1 MSDGEV
7 STDAPSA
14 DALGGLKVLNLSH
27 NFGGAFVGQFFADH
41 GAEVVLVEPP
51 GGSPLRKA
59 AAWPL
64 WSRGSKSLEATLGDP
79 AVHALA
85 RQADVLIDT
94 FRPGVLERHGLGHE
108 HLAKDNPRLVT
119 ASISAFG
126 REGPLAQIPGYEGV
140 VMAKIGG
147 YAQFA
152 AITNRAGPGFA
163 TVPYCTASAAELA
176 IAGALVA
183 LYERE
188 TSGVG
193 QRVDT
198 TLVQAI
204 AAHDTW
210 NWMIAFWA
218 AKFPEAFQAAP
229 VVSAARRIPNSW
241 LSYALLQ
248 GLTKDGRWLQ
258 FSQAT
263 PKLFQAFLVATG
275 LDEPGWNE
283 AWQDEDLDRRE
294 AFWDRLLGAVR
305 SKTAAEWQATFDEH
319 PNVFA
324 EIFRS
329 GTELLDHPQMRFDDQ
344 VATTEIAGLGKVRS
358 PKPFVRLDK
367 TPGSGVRP
375 VPALNAHASE
385 LRTRSA
391 RPAASPARGDGP
403 SGLPLDGVT
412 IVELGGFYAAP
423 FGLTVLTDLGAR
435 VIKVEPPEG
444 DTIRYQIGFPE
455 IGGVKVTQGK
465 ESLALN
471 AGSPEGH
478 EILVKLLAK
487 ADLVLHSFRSGVAK
501 RLGVDEASVRAINPD
516 IIYHEAPG
524 FGVGGPYGHRPAYAP
539 TIGAGSGMARRNVA
553 AAVPEGPELT
563 LEQVKDNAIRMGAA
577 SMTLGHADGFSALGV
592 ACGHVLGLLARKRG
606 LGGQRVV
613 TTMLFTMAQVLSE
626 DMIEYEGRPPA
637 PTADADLHGFG
648 PLYRLYEA
656 ADGWVFLAAPSQR
669 EWTKLAAAVPGEGL
683 DDARFATPEARAE
696 HAQALVDR
704 LAGVLRTRP
713 AAAWEAL
720 LVEAGVACVEV
731 DPGPSHNTLMD
742 PGGLAHRLG
751 MTTQVEHPLFG
762 EHPRLKAVV
771 NFSRSA
777 TRAGRGVLVGE
788 QSEAVLGELG
798 YSADQINVLVESGVV
813 RKS

>member
-1 MSDGEV
+1 MSEG
-7 STDAPSA
+7 DAP
-14 DALGGLKVLNLSH
+14 DALGGLKVINLSR
-27 NFGGAFVGQFFADH
+27 NFGGAFVGQFFADF

-51 GGSPLRKA
+51 GGSPLRREA
-59 AAWPL
+59 GWPL
-64 WSRGSKSLEATLGDP
+64 WSRGSKSLEATLDDP
-79 AVHALA
+79 AVLALA

-108 HLAKDNPRLVT
+108 QLARDNPRLIT
-119 ASISAFG
+119 AAITGFG
-126 REGPLAQIPGYEGV
+126 RTGPLAGLQGYEGV

-152 AITNRAGPGFA
+152 SITDRAGPGFA

-176 IAGALVA
+176 IVGSLVA

-210 NWMIAFWA
+210 NWMISFWA

-229 VVSAARRIPNSW
+229 VVNAARRIPNSW

-263 PKLFQAFLVATG
+263 PKLFQAFLAATG
-275 LDEPGWNE
+275 LDEPGWND
-283 AWQDEDLDRRE
+283 AWQDENLDRRE
-294 AFWDRLLGAVR
+294 AFWNRLLGAVR
-305 SKTAAEWQATFDEH
+305 AKTVAEWQQTFDAH

-329 GTELLDHPQMRFDDQ
+329 GAELLDHPQMQFDDQ
-344 VATTEIAGLGKVRS
+344 VATTEVEGLGKVRA
-358 PKPFVRLDK
+358 PKPFVRLGK
-367 TPGSGVRP
+367 TPGSGDRP
-375 VPALNAHASE
+375 VPKLNADADE
-385 LRTRSA
+385 LRTRA
-391 RPAASPARGDGP
+391 APALTEGAAAPGAG

-444 DTIRYQIGFPE
+444 DTIRYQLPFPE

-465 ESLALN
+465 ESVALN

-478 EILVKLLAK
+478 EILMKLLGK
-487 ADLVLHSFRSGVAK
+487 ADLVLHSFRSGVAG

-524 FGVGGPYGHRPAYAP
+524 FGVGGPYGHHPAYAP

-553 AAVPEGPELT
+553 TAVPEGPELT
-563 LEQVKDNAIRMGAA
+563 LGEVKDNAIRMGAA

-606 LGGQRVV
+606 HGGQRVV
-613 TTMLFTMAQVLSE
+613 TTMLFTMAQILSE
-626 DMIEYEGRPPA
+626 DMIEYAGRPPA

-656 ADGWVFLAAPSQR
+656 AAGWVFLAAPSPR
-669 EWTKLAAAVPGEGL
+669 GWSALVGAMPAGAGL
-683 DDARFATPEARAE
+683 DDARFFTPEGRA
-696 HAQALVDR
+696 AQADALAER
-704 LAGVLRTRP
+704 LADAFRKSP
-713 AAAWEAL
+713 AAEWEAR
-720 LVEAGVACVEV
+720 LVAAGVACVEV
-731 DPGPSHNTLMD
+731 DPGPSHNTLMN

-751 MTTQVEHPLFG
+751 LTTTVEHPLFG
-762 EHPRLKAVV
+762 EHPRLKSVM

-777 TRAGRGVLVGE
+777 TRAGPGVMVGQ

-798 YSADQINVLVESGVV
+798 YSPARIEALVASGVV
-813 RKS
+813 RRG